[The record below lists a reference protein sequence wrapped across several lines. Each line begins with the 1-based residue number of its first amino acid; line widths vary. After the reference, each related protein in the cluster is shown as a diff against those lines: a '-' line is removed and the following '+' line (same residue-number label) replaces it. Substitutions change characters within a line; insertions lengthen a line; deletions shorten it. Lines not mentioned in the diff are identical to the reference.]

1 MKKNI
6 ENKLKPNTDIK
17 PYLEIAREAQ
27 AKVKDVVLKIAALKI
42 GYMEGFKNAQD
53 CLKNEMEVPLEFST
67 DKFVAELD
75 KITDLEMR
83 VIAISSSGLDEQT
96 KSKLIQTCVDI
107 HYTENSNKKS
117 PKNIVYELLKEQT
130 EKVYKQLGELPS
142 PNINEVKKP
151 KDNQ

>member
-27 AKVKDVVLKIAALKI
+27 AKVKDVILKVAALKI

-96 KSKLIQTCVDI
+96 KSKLIQTCVDT